1 MSSIKEILEK
11 QTNTTGFHGDG
22 TMKVCDFYKEDAH
35 IEFVSDLMLETK
47 DYIQRVEK
55 HEAELAEVSATKQQA
70 LAGLYKAKYNSHTL
84 LGLVRFVKN
93 NKHLIIEEIDKE
105 FVSVGNFREFYNDF
119 VK

>member
-22 TMKVCDFYKEDAH
+22 TMKVCDFYKE
-35 IEFVSDLMLETK
+35 
-47 DYIQRVEK
+47 RVEK